1 MQAPFDLSLLIPQSL
16 LQRGTLHRGGRRRNT
31 ARNDELPNSI
41 EKKKEMNEKV
51 WSLQAKK
58 VLPSWL
64 YLQKWL
70 WTADTTLVAAPQVLA
85 QYQGWIWLQLP
96 PRPINLSQRQIQCD
110 CLFWQNG
117 CKLNPPPPP
126 ITDCERCFLIRAVN
140 QISKNPLTVSREGG
154 KCQLRREWGNM
165 EESHKGSVSTTSDS
179 LCVCQLAHH
188 HGEPLYPLT

>member
-1 MQAPFDLSLLIPQSL
+1 MCRLPLIFPSSSLKAYCKEGCCTEEEEEGTQLEMMNCQTL
-16 LQRGTLHRGGRRRNT
+16 L
-31 ARNDELPNSI
+31 
-41 EKKKEMNEKV
+41 KKKKKMDEKV

-58 VLPSWL
+58 VLPAWL

-117 CKLNPPPPP
+117 CKLNPPPP
-126 ITDCERCFLIRAVN
+126 ITDCERCFLIRTVN
-140 QISKNPLTVSREGG
+140 QISKNPLTVSTEG
-154 KCQLRREWGNM
+154 R
-165 EESHKGSVSTTSDS
+165 HVSYGENGATWRNLIRALLVPHQTVYV
-179 LCVCQLAHH
+179 CVSWHIIPVNH
-188 HGEPLYPLT
+188 YIS